1 MKGGRITIVFSFF
14 GLPKYLSV
22 KSKSFHSFIP
32 AYLLVAYL
40 KYSIF
45 TQETVL
51 EGQWKGQH
59 WIDFFDSM
67 KNCSKIKP
75 LGR

>member
-22 KSKSFHSFIP
+22 ESKGFNSFIP

-40 KYSIF
+40 K
-45 TQETVL
+45 
-51 EGQWKGQH
+51 
-59 WIDFFDSM
+59 
-67 KNCSKIKP
+67 
-75 LGR
+75 